1 MKIFVVKNQQLLGS
15 LIEENGNIKFI
26 YHNKIPSSSYLNG
39 LNKKENISKT
49 LFSIFE
55 NMLPEFEQVKLIKSQ
70 NNLTSEIEVLL
81 YLNNIHGSFE
91 FYTEE
96 GFKNKEF
103 KIQSIFQYN
112 EVKDEILD
120 NEYIFPNI
128 LEYDLN
134 IDYSILYPEGLTNSK
149 VIGLS
154 GYQYKFSVI
163 KDDVQ
168 NKISYDETK
177 SSNYFM
183 KPYSKYYS
191 TYAGNDK
198 DRSYIPF
205 LLINEHIFMTLA
217 RDLGF
222 SVPYNAIIKDG
233 NDYHYI
239 IKRFDRYEKLKIDHQ
254 EILTLMNKK
263 SDQKYTITMRD
274 IFETVKE
281 YISQNEIEELYRFII
296 FSIVIGHGDL
306 HGKNLSLIYLSNKFD
321 EKNMQLSPYY
331 DISTTKIYKDTKVND
346 IGLKIGSKKRNIKR
360 IDLLSFAKLIKI
372 SDDRAKELIKEVSY
386 KFKDTFERYIEK
398 LPSSIKS
405 LPYHV
410 NKYGGIKPF
419 EEVLKEYYKNRVDSL
434 YKKEFIEKL
443 EAKNTQEDD
452 IWD

>member
-263 SDQKYTITMRD
+263 RS
-274 IFETVKE
+274 
-281 YISQNEIEELYRFII
+281 
-296 FSIVIGHGDL
+296 
-306 HGKNLSLIYLSNKFD
+306 
-321 EKNMQLSPYY
+321 
-331 DISTTKIYKDTKVND
+331 KIYNY
-346 IGLKIGSKKRNIKR
+346 N
-360 IDLLSFAKLIKI
+360 
-372 SDDRAKELIKEVSY
+372 
-386 KFKDTFERYIEK
+386 ERY
-398 LPSSIKS
+398 
-405 LPYHV
+405 
-410 NKYGGIKPF
+410 F
-419 EEVLKEYYKNRVDSL
+419 
-434 YKKEFIEKL
+434 
-443 EAKNTQEDD
+443 
-452 IWD
+452 